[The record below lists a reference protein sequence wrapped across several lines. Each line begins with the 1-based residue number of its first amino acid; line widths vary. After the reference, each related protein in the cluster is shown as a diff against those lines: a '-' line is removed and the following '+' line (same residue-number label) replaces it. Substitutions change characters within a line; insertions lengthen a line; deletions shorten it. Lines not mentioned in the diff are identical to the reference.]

1 MDKFK
6 SFEEFISTQSVQ
18 IPIVSFV
25 LHLLIAGSLALVL
38 GRVYIKYGRSLS
50 NRNQFAQQF
59 VLLAMTTMVIIS
71 IVKSSL
77 ALSLGLVG
85 ALSIVRFR
93 AAIKEPE
100 ELTYLFLSIAIGLGA
115 GADQLFITSV
125 AVIIIVIY
133 IVVRGSFVNDNNVV
147 DNLYLT
153 IIEQEKSINVDEIIN
168 ILDKYCV
175 GIDVK
180 RYDVEHDASEV
191 TLKLLL
197 DSSEHLQNIKQA
209 LLIFS
214 PTIKFSFI
222 DSEI

>member
-1 MDKFK
+1 M
-6 SFEEFISTQSVQ
+6 
-18 IPIVSFV
+18 
-25 LHLLIAGSLALVL
+25 
-38 GRVYIKYGRSLS
+38 
-50 NRNQFAQQF
+50 
-59 VLLAMTTMVIIS
+59 
-71 IVKSSL
+71 
-77 ALSLGLVG
+77 
-85 ALSIVRFR
+85 
-93 AAIKEPE
+93 
-100 ELTYLFLSIAIGLGA
+100 
-115 GADQLFITSV
+115 
-125 AVIIIVIY
+125 IIIVIY
-133 IVVRGSFVNDNNVV
+133 IVVRGSFVKDNNVV